1 MLYLA
6 AVLTN
11 PWAAKWHGGWRAA
24 HTAWKLRLIGTAA
37 MFDAIWEARVHR
49 YTAEMEIRLTGVAK
63 WPAANTLVQI

>member
-1 MLYLA
+1 MPYLA

-11 PWAAKWHGGWRAA
+11 PWSAKWHGGRGAA

-37 MFDAIWEARVHR
+37 MFDAIREARVHW

-63 WPAANTLVQI
+63 WPTANALV